1 MSPARSSPRDT
12 AQEQG
17 FDVLI
22 HYPHHPRAGERV
34 VVVRRL
40 QHGGSM
46 HFAIDQ
52 PDGTRGLL
60 PAWMTEPWAQQ
71 LPVTEV
77 PRLALEALRALRSI
91 VDGALLSL
99 SSSATKEGD
108 NDERGGPTPAA
119 RSAHAG
125 AQGARSG
132 SDLSGNPGGS
142 DATAETAD
150 DRVRCR
156 RRGSAGR
163 GCR

>member
-12 AQEQG
+12 AQKQG

-119 RSAHAG
+119 RSAHACG
-125 AQGARSG
+125 QGALGGPGLTGDPSG
-132 SDLSGNPGGS
+132 SD
-142 DATAETAD
+142 AAAEAAD
-150 DRVRCR
+150 DRVHGCR
-156 RRGSAGR
+156 SGSTAR